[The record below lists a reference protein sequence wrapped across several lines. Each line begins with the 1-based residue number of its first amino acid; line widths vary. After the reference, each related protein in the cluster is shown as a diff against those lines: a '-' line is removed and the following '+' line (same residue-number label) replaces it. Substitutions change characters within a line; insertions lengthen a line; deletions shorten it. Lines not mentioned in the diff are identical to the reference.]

1 VATPKLTLTNATLDQ
16 YFKDINRY
24 KLLTREQEF
33 ELAVRLR
40 ENNDTGAAKDLVT
53 ANLRFVV
60 KVAFEYRKY
69 QMNMVDL
76 IQEGN
81 VGLMTAVQKFDP
93 YRGFRLIS
101 YAVWWI
107 KAYIQ
112 NFILRTWSMVKL
124 GTTAEQRKMLFGA
137 RKGVTEPEDEGEAV
151 SVAPAIASRST
162 SDLMGLSAKVAH
174 RDFSLDT
181 TLDETARVAYVDML
195 NGGEDIQDDSLGREE
210 VRTIVRQR
218 IDKVSRTLNERE
230 RTILRQR
237 LLADEPLTLQE
248 IGAKFGITR
257 ERTRQI
263 ESALKKKIAALMP
276 EFAGD
281 SAEVQSV
288 L

>member
-1 VATPKLTLTNATLDQ
+1 
-16 YFKDINRY
+16 
-24 KLLTREQEF
+24 
-33 ELAVRLR
+33 
-40 ENNDTGAAKDLVT
+40 
-53 ANLRFVV
+53 
-60 KVAFEYRKY
+60 
-69 QMNMVDL
+69 
-76 IQEGN
+76 
-81 VGLMTAVQKFDP
+81 
-93 YRGFRLIS
+93 
-101 YAVWWI
+101 
-107 KAYIQ
+107 
-112 NFILRTWSMVKL
+112 MVKL